1 MTTTEKEATVET
13 NVNSL
18 KKLSFD
24 YILHNHILQ
33 PRRSSVLEGMYF
45 VLFTI

>member
-1 MTTTEKEATVET
+1 MKTTEEETTVET

-18 KKLSFD
+18 KKLCFD

-33 PRRSSVLEGMYF
+33 PQRSSVLEGMYF

>member
-1 MTTTEKEATVET
+1 MTTTEEETTVET
-13 NVNSL
+13 NVNLL
-18 KKLSFD
+18 KKLCFH
-24 YILHNHILQ
+24 YMLHNHILQ